1 MKPYL
6 SVIIPAYNEE
16 KRIGATL
23 EAVHAYLTAQPF
35 SWEVVIVLDGVTD
48 NTLGVIQTFAQGKEN
63 IRWVN
68 RLENRGKGYTIR
80 QGMLEAN
87 GEIRLFTDA
96 DNSTDM
102 SHFDKMRPYFESG
115 RQVVIASRDHKD
127 HPDAQQAVPQ
137 PFFKRLLGNMGNLV
151 IQILA
156 VPGIWDTQ
164 CGYKAFTAEAA
175 EKIFSVA
182 RIKRWGID
190 IEALALAR
198 KFNYKI
204 AVIGAH
210 WIDNA
215 DTHVRVTDYFDTF
228 WEAFK
233 VRWNLITGKY
243 NKKAPLPA
251 AGSSSLQTE
260 HDK

>member
-1 MKPYL
+1 
-6 SVIIPAYNEE
+6 
-16 KRIGATL
+16 
-23 EAVHAYLTAQPF
+23 
-35 SWEVVIVLDGVTD
+35 
-48 NTLGVIQTFAQGKEN
+48 
-63 IRWVN
+63 
-68 RLENRGKGYTIR
+68 
-80 QGMLEAN
+80 MLEAS

-102 SHFDKMRPYFESG
+102 SHFDKMRPYFENG
-115 RQVVIASRDHKD
+115 RQVVICSRDHKD
-127 HPDAQQAVPQ
+127 HPDARQAVPQ
-137 PFFKRLLGNMGNLV
+137 PFFKRLLGNMGNLL
-151 IQILA
+151 IQFLA

-164 CGYKAFTAEAA
+164 CGYKAFTDVAA
-175 EKIFSVA
+175 EKIFAVA
-182 RIKRWGID
+182 RIERYAID

-215 DTHVRVTDYFDTF
+215 DTHVKFTDYFDTF

-243 NKKAPLPA
+243 NKKAPQSA
-251 AGSSSLQTE
+251 ANSSSLQAG

>member
-16 KRIGATL
+16 KRIGTTL
-23 EAVHAYLTAQPF
+23 DAIYNYLTAQPF
-35 SWEVVIVLDGVTD
+35 SWEILVVLDGGTD
-48 NTLGVIQTFAQGKEN
+48 NTLGIVKTFAHNKER
-63 IRWVN
+63 IRWID
-68 RLENRGKGYTIR
+68 RQENRGKGFTVR
-80 QGMLEAN
+80 QGMLDAQ

-102 SHFDKMRPYFESG
+102 SHFDKMRPYFNDG
-115 RQVVIASRDHKD
+115 RQVVICSRDAKD
-127 HPDAQQAVPQ
+127 HPDATQVVPQ
-137 PFFKRLLGNMGNLV
+137 PFFKRLLGDMGNLL
-151 IQILA
+151 IQLLA

-182 RIKRWGID
+182 RIERYAID

-198 KFNYKI
+198 KFRYKI
-204 AVIGAH
+204 AIVGAH

-215 DTHVRVTDYFDTF
+215 DTHVRMRDYLNTF

-233 VRWNLITGKY
+233 VRWNLMIGAY
-243 NKKAPLPA
+243 NKKPSLPA
-251 AGSSSLQTE
+251 ASTGIQ
-260 HDK
+260 DRV